1 MPRPSTTVFTAQVA
15 DAAGEC
21 FAIGETVRRVA
32 SAIGVQ
38 PTSVTAALERGRR
51 PDAPD
56 ALRLMSERYDARQA
70 EERRLRLLRDG
81 MRGRLARAAG
91 RD

>member
-1 MPRPSTTVFTAQVA
+1 MFTSQVA
-15 DAAGEC
+15 NAAGDC
-21 FAIGETVRRVA
+21 FEVGETIRRVA

-38 PTSVTAALERGRR
+38 PTSATAALERGRR

-56 ALRLMSERYDARQA
+56 ALRRMSEIYDARQA
-70 EERRLRLLRDG
+70 EDAKLRLLRDR

>member
-1 MPRPSTTVFTAQVA
+1 MFTSQVA
-15 DAAGEC
+15 NAAGDC
-21 FAIGETVRRVA
+21 FEVGETIRRVA
-32 SAIGVQ
+32 RAIGVQ

-56 ALRLMSERYDARQA
+56 ALRRMSEIYDARQA
-70 EERRLRLLRDG
+70 EDAKLRLLRDR
-81 MRGRLARAAG
+81 MRGRLARAGG

>member
-1 MPRPSTTVFTAQVA
+1 MFTSQVA
-15 DAAGEC
+15 NAAGDC
-21 FAIGETVRRVA
+21 FEVGETIRRVA

-56 ALRLMSERYDARQA
+56 ALRRMSEIYDAHQA
-70 EERRLRLLRDG
+70 EEDNLRLLRDR

-91 RD
+91 CD

>member
-1 MPRPSTTVFTAQVA
+1 MPRPSNTVFTTPVA
-15 DAAGEC
+15 NAAGDC
-21 FAIGETVRRVA
+21 FEVGETIRRVA

-56 ALRLMSERYDARQA
+56 ALRRMSELYDARQA
-70 EERRLRLLRDG
+70 EEARLRLLRDR
-81 MRGRLARAAG
+81 MRERLARAAG
-91 RD
+91 HD

>member
-1 MPRPSTTVFTAQVA
+1 MFTSQVA
-15 DAAGEC
+15 NAAGDC
-21 FAIGETVRRVA
+21 FEVGETIRRVA
-32 SAIGVQ
+32 RAIGVQ

-56 ALRLMSERYDARQA
+56 ALRRMSEIYDARQA
-70 EERRLRLLRDG
+70 EDAKLRLLRDR

>member
-1 MPRPSTTVFTAQVA
+1 MFTSQVA
-15 DAAGEC
+15 NAAGDC
-21 FAIGETVRRVA
+21 FEVGETIRRVA

-56 ALRLMSERYDARQA
+56 ALRRMSEIYDAHQA
-70 EERRLRLLRDG
+70 EEDNLRLLRDR
-81 MRGRLARAAG
+81 MRGRLARAGG

>member
-1 MPRPSTTVFTAQVA
+1 MFTSQVA
-15 DAAGEC
+15 NAAGNC
-21 FAIGETVRRVA
+21 FEVGETIRRVA

-56 ALRLMSERYDARQA
+56 ALRRMSEIYDARQA
-70 EERRLRLLRDG
+70 EDAKLRLLRDR

>member
-1 MPRPSTTVFTAQVA
+1 MGRPSTTVFTAEVA
-15 DAAGEC
+15 DAAGDC
-21 FAIGETVRRVA
+21 FAIGETIRRVA

-56 ALRLMSERYDARQA
+56 ALRRMSEKYDAQQA
-70 EERRLRLLRDG
+70 EDAKLRLVQERLRE
-81 MRGRLARAAG
+81 RLARAAG

>member
-1 MPRPSTTVFTAQVA
+1 MFTSQVA
-15 DAAGEC
+15 NAAGDC
-21 FAIGETVRRVA
+21 FEVGETIRRVA

-56 ALRLMSERYDARQA
+56 ALRRMSEIYDARQA
-70 EERRLRLLRDG
+70 EDAKLGLLRDR